1 MDFPGFLFH
10 GDKKVEAWTEKG
22 IHEYRVVHP
31 RAGFHPQAGFYIFRT
46 INDFNARILRPAE
59 FGDREKAFENK
70 ATIDVITTLKDDKEK
85 WYCHPAQLNQQ
96 YVDAVKFPAPLYFGP
111 EDLSVLQAIEV
122 GVFHRFGR
130 RVLVYKD
137 IQWRYPT
144 KPLDE
149 AQENL
154 EDPKFIPRGRREER
168 DAIRFAMD
176 QHTPTFEK
184 LVGESLRFI
193 GAILKELRDLGNGQ
207 HLVGYMFE
215 GKRDSVTI
223 NDKLTTLDSGI
234 CLSGADRDYDVGSVI
249 LVKHRR
255 HGQ

>member
-1 MDFPGFLFH
+1 MEFPGFLFH

-22 IHEYRVVHP
+22 IHEYRVIHP
-31 RAGFHPQAGFYIFRT
+31 RAGFWIFRT
-46 INDFNARILRPAE
+46 VNDFKAKILRPAE

-70 ATIDVITTLKDDKEK
+70 GIIDVITTLKDDKEK

-96 YVDAVKFPAPLYFGP
+96 YVDAVKFPTPLYFAP
-111 EDLSVLQAIEV
+111 EDLSILQAIEV

-130 RVLVYKD
+130 RVLVFKD

-149 AQENL
+149 ARENL
-154 EDPKFIPRGRREER
+154 EDPDFVPRGRREER
-168 DAIRFAMD
+168 DAILFAMD
-176 QHTPTFEK
+176 AQTPTFEK
-184 LVGESLRFI
+184 LVAESLRFI
-193 GAILKELRDLGNGQ
+193 GASLQALMDLGNGQ
-207 HLVGYMFE
+207 HRVDYQFE
-215 GKRDSVTI
+215 KTLGSVTI